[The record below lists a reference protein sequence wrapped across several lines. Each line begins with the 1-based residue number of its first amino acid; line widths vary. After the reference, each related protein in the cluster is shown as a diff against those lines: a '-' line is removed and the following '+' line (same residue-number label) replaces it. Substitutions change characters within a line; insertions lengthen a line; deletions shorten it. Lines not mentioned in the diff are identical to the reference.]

1 MKQHEIEVKS
11 GERFTFGANWARFLE
26 LLDDG
31 RIQMAE
37 DSLKNMLCVE
47 NLKGKTFLDAGSGSG
62 VFSLVARRLGAKVH
76 SFDYDPQS
84 VACTDELRRRYFP
97 EDIHWAVEEGSVLD
111 RDYLGK
117 LGTFD
122 IVYSWGV
129 LHHTGQMWDAL
140 GNVAPL
146 VAPSGK
152 LFVAIY
158 NDQGSMSKVWLWTKK
173 AYNYLP
179 NKLKCIVLVPSFL
192 RLWGPPCIK
201 DLMCLKLFY
210 RWRNYTRNSAR
221 GMDPWRDVVDW
232 VGGYPFE
239 VAKPEEIFDFF
250 NGRGFSLT
258 RLKTCAGG
266 LGCNE
271 FVFYRN

>member
-1 MKQHEIEVKS
+1 M
-11 GERFTFGANWARFLE
+11 
-26 LLDDG
+26 
-31 RIQMAE
+31 
-37 DSLKNMLCVE
+37 
-47 NLKGKTFLDAGSGSG
+47 
-62 VFSLVARRLGAKVH
+62 
-76 SFDYDPQS
+76 
-84 VACTDELRRRYFP
+84 
-97 EDIHWAVEEGSVLD
+97 LD

-192 RLWGPPCIK
+192 RLWGPSCIK
-201 DLMCLKLFY
+201 DLMRLKLFY
-210 RWRNYTRNSAR
+210 RWRNYARNSAR

-239 VAKPEEIFDFF
+239 VAKPEEIFNFF
-250 NGRGFSLT
+250 SGRGFYLVQ
-258 RLKTCAGG
+258 LKTCAGG

-271 FVFYRN
+271 FIFRRN

>member
-1 MKQHEIEVKS
+1 MKQHEIEVKR

-26 LLDDG
+26 LLDDD

-37 DSLKNMLCVE
+37 DSLKNKLCVE
-47 NLKGKTFLDAGSGSG
+47 NLKGNTFLDAGSGSG
-62 VFSLVARRLGAKVH
+62 LFSLVARRLGAKVH

-84 VACTDELRRRYFP
+84 VACTAELRRRYFP

-129 LHHTGQMWDAL
+129 LHHTGQKWNAL
-140 GNVAPL
+140 RNVAPL

-158 NDQGSMSKVWLWTKK
+158 NDQGWISKYWEAVKK
-173 AYNYLP
+173 TYNKGNLAKFFICVMHFPYLV
-179 NKLKCIVLVPSFL
+179 IMRWMI
-192 RLWGPPCIK
+192 RLFSK
-201 DLMCLKLFY
+201 HKSLE
-210 RWRNYTRNSAR
+210 R
-221 GMDPWRDVVDW
+221 GMAYWQDMVDW
-232 VGGYPFE
+232 LGGYPFE
-239 VAKPEEIFDFF
+239 VAKPERIFDHYKKMGF
-250 NGRGFSLT
+250 NLSQM
-258 RLKTCAGG
+258 KTCGG
-266 LGCNE
+266 RLGCNE
-271 FVFYRN
+271 FVFEKA